1 LSTVRISLP
10 EADMQTLRQDIAYA
24 FRQMRQSPVFT
35 VTAMLT
41 LALGIGATTAIF
53 SLIHTVMLKSLPVVD
68 PSSLY
73 RIGDGQDCCVQGS
86 PQDNWGMFSYAFY
99 ELMKKNTPEFEE
111 LAAFQAGG
119 GPISTRRSEGDRVAK
134 PLRGEFVSGN
144 YFHTFGLGAF
154 AGRTFQPSDDQAS
167 ASPVAMISYRA
178 WQQEYGS
185 DPKIV
190 GSSFILSGHPF
201 TIIGITPPG
210 FFGETLRSDPPDLW
224 IPINQEPIFSGANSF
239 LHHFEAWLRVIG
251 RLRPGATVNAVPD
264 RMTALIRQWLVNDSG
279 MPPDWMAGIR
289 AGLPKQMVKVVPAGD
304 GIGIMKAHYGDNLRI
319 LLGVCS
325 LVLLIACANI
335 ANLLLARGATRRAQT
350 SVRLALGASRSRL
363 IRQSLTESIV
373 LSVLGGVAGLIV
385 AYLGVKLMIALTFHS
400 AKFVP
405 IDAAPSLSVL
415 AFAFLLSLLTGA
427 LFGTAP
433 AWLASHAEP
442 VEALRG
448 ANRSTKDRSTLPQR
462 VLVIFQATLSV
473 VLLAGAGLLTRSLMN
488 MQNQDF
494 GYETDRRVTISLT
507 APYNSYSQARLD
519 AMYRELHDRLA
530 HVPGVERAALAQY
543 TPLQDNWG
551 EIVIRQG
558 HGMPNMNDQ
567 NIGSSWDHVSAGYLE
582 TMGEKIIRG
591 RSITE
596 EDTASTR
603 NIAVVNEAFVHRF
616 FKPGEDPI
624 GAHFGLDLPR
634 YGSTFEIV
642 GVVGNARYSWDFAN
656 REPPRPL
663 FFVPLAQRTHYDDP
677 LMQSIDDDTHFIEG
691 AVLELHSASIEG
703 LEAQIRSILS
713 DIDPNITLL
722 NVQTLQEQVDSNL
735 DQQRAIAQLTG
746 LFGLLAL
753 ILAAVGLY
761 GVTAYAVERRTS
773 EIGVRMALGANRGNV
788 ISLVLHDAFLQI
800 VIGLTIGI
808 PISIGC
814 SRLIANQLYQV
825 KGWDPL
831 VLSVSIFAL
840 GLCAL
845 VASIIPAQRAASINP
860 VKALRME

>member
-1 LSTVRISLP
+1 
-10 EADMQTLRQDIAYA
+10 MQTLRQDIAYA

-35 VTAMLT
+35 LTAMLT

-73 RIGDGQDCCVQGS
+73 RIGEGNDCCVEGS
-86 PQDNWGMFSYAFY
+86 PQDNWGMFSYPFY

-119 GPISTRRSEGDRVAK
+119 WQISTRRSESDRIAR
-134 PLRGEFVSGN
+134 PLRNEFVSGN

-154 AGRTFQPSDDQAS
+154 AGRTIQPTDDQPSA
-167 ASPVAMISYRA
+167 APVAMLSYRA
-178 WQQEYGS
+178 WQQQYGS
-185 DPKIV
+185 DPKVV
-190 GSSFILSGHPF
+190 GSTFILNGHPF

-239 LHHFEAWLRVIG
+239 LHHFQAWLRVIG
-251 RLRPGATVNAVPD
+251 RLKPGATPNAVPD

-279 MPPDWMAGIR
+279 MPADWMSGIK
-289 AGLPKQMVKVVPAGD
+289 AGLPKQVVKVVPAGT
-304 GIGIMKAHYGDNLRI
+304 GVGVMKADYGANLRI
-319 LLGVCS
+319 LLGVCC

-335 ANLLLARGATRRAQT
+335 ANLLLARAAASRAQT
-350 SVRLALGASRSRL
+350 SIRLALGASRRRL
-363 IRQSLTESIV
+363 IRQALTESIV
-373 LSVLGGVAGLIV
+373 LSVLGGLAGLIV
-385 AYLGVKLMIALTFHS
+385 AFLGVKLIVALNFHG

-405 IDAAPSLSVL
+405 IDATPSLAVL
-415 AFAFLLSLLTGA
+415 AFAFALSLVTGA

-433 AWLASHAEP
+433 AWFASRSDPAD
-442 VEALRG
+442 ALRG
-448 ANRSTKDRSTLPQR
+448 ANRSTHDRSSLPQKI
-462 VLVIFQATLSV
+462 LVVFQATLSV

-488 MQNQDF
+488 MQHQDF
-494 GYETDRRVTISLT
+494 GYDTDRRVTISLT
-507 APYNSYSQARLD
+507 APYSAYSQPKLD
-519 AMYRELHDRLA
+519 AMYRELQDRLS
-530 HVPGVERAALAQY
+530 HMPGVERAALAQY

-551 EIVIRQG
+551 EIVIREG
-558 HGMPNMNDQ
+558 HPMPSMTDQ
-567 NIGSSWDHVSAGYLE
+567 HIGSSWDHVSTGYLE
-582 TMGEKIIRG
+582 TLGQKVIRG
-591 RSITE
+591 RSITA
-596 EDTASTR
+596 EDSASTR
-603 NIAVVNEAFVHRF
+603 NVAVVNQAFVHTF

-642 GVVGNARYSWDFAN
+642 GVVGNARYGWDFAN

-663 FFVPLAQRTHYDDP
+663 FFVPLAQHSVYDNP
-677 LMQSIDDDTHFIEG
+677 MMQSIDDETHYIEG
-691 AVLELHSASIEG
+691 AVLELHSNSMEG
-703 LEAQIRSILS
+703 LEPQVRNILA
-713 DIDPNITLL
+713 DIDPNFVLL
-722 NVQTLQEQVDSNL
+722 NIQSLQEQVDSNL
-735 DQQRAIAQLTG
+735 DQQRAIAQMTG

-753 ILAAVGLY
+753 VLAAVGLY

-788 ISLVLHDAFLQI
+788 VSLVLRGAFLQI
-800 VIGLTIGI
+800 LIGLAIGI

-831 VLSVSIFAL
+831 VLSVSILAL
-840 GLCAL
+840 GICAFL
-845 VASIIPAQRAASINP
+845 ASIIPARRAASINP
-860 VKALRME
+860 VTALRTE